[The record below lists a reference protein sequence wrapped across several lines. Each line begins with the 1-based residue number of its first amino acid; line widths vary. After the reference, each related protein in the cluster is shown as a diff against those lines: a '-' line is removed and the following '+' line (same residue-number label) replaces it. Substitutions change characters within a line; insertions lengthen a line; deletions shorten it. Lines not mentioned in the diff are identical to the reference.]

1 MDATVW
7 IGKQGSTD
15 QLLTQIAS
23 QLKTRELVKL
33 KVHKSALEDTDTDVL
48 AARIA
53 ASTKSTLVDVMGH
66 TFTLYKKKERA
77 KNPKKS

>member
-15 QLLTQIAS
+15 RLLRQVAS

-33 KVHKSALEDTDTDVL
+33 KVHKSALEDTDTSVL
-48 AARIA
+48 AATIA
-53 ASTKSTLVDVMGH
+53 ASTNSALVDVMGH

-77 KNPKKS
+77 KNPEKE

>member
-1 MDATVW
+1 LDATVW

-15 QLLTQIAS
+15 RLLRQVAS

-33 KVHKSALEDTDTDVL
+33 KVHKSALEDTNTGVL
-48 AARIA
+48 AATIA
-53 ASTKSTLVDVMGH
+53 ASTNSTLVDVIGH

-77 KNPKKS
+77 KNPEKR